1 MKKII
6 TVNEETFNSLCN
18 LLTID
23 TVLDES
29 VIVETVDGDTVN
41 LTELIGFIRESIFK
55 DIKTV
60 K

>member
-23 TVLDES
+23 TVLDKS

-41 LTELIGFIRESIFK
+41 LTELISFINESIFK